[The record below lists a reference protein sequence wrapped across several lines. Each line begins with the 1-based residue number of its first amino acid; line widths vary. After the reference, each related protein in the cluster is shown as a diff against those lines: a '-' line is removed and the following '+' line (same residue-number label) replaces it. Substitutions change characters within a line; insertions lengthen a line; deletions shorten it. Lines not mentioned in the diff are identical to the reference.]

1 VRASALVLGVLAVAA
16 PAARADQFRH
26 PAGFT
31 FTLPEIGTSWE
42 QQRSGDFVTLSEG
55 GDALPELTIFVFAA
69 STQPGPLPKL
79 DEIKASLEGELAA
92 HDSAIDAALV
102 GIKTVKP
109 FKVLDATPEKVGDAQ
124 ALVGQAT
131 LHGLKAAFAIV
142 QRNGRSLVLVGVP
155 KDGMFDRG
163 ISSFRAVVRGLEP
176 LAAGAAGRD
185 VVPNLPQLV
194 GIREVTAS
202 STFKDRHDLYAPWRT
217 LSYEQVDDKTGA
229 GAPHYVPKTAWCEG
243 KPDEG
248 LGETLTVH
256 LAVPTKLDQIRV
268 ATGVWLSQRFFD
280 NNNQI
285 TALDVTVDGKLTA
298 VKPQAKREWTS
309 ITVDRPVSTI
319 TMKIVAVRKGKM
331 NDSCLSA
338 IELVRGG
345 EQLIPMIGFDG
356 PAADELPRALAK
368 LQKVLADPAR
378 TDLDKLVEFPYSDH
392 NAAYAARGNLK
403 PIKIAT
409 WPAMIAACRARD
421 RDEAGNKVDESPNR
435 GCPMPASVDP
445 TDDRPAAI
453 AVPGPGMVEVSFPSH
468 RDAVDVWRLHWN
480 GSAWRLQAIDSVP

>member
-1 VRASALVLGVLAVAA
+1 VRASALVLGVLAVTA
-16 PAARADQFRH
+16 PAARADQLRH

-42 QQRSGDFVTLSEG
+42 QQRNDDFVTLSEG
-55 GDALPELTIFVFAA
+55 ADTLPELTIFVFAA
-69 STQPGPLPKL
+69 STHPGPLPKL
-79 DEIKASLEGELAA
+79 DELKASLEGELAA
-92 HDSAIDAALV
+92 YDSAIDAALL

-109 FKVLDATPEKVGDAQ
+109 FKVLDAKPEKVGDAQ

-131 LHGLKAAFAIV
+131 LHGLKAGFAIV

-155 KDGMFDRG
+155 KDGVFDRG
-163 ISSFRAVVRGLEP
+163 MSSFRAVVRGLEP
-176 LAAGAAGRD
+176 LAATAPGRD

-202 STFKDRHDLYAPWRT
+202 STFKDKRDLYAPWRT

-229 GAPHYVPKTAWCEG
+229 RAPHYVPKTAWCEG
-243 KPDEG
+243 KADEG
-248 LGETLTVH
+248 LGETLTIH

-280 NNNQI
+280 TNNQI
-285 TALDVTVDGKLTA
+285 TALDVTVDGKVTT
-298 VKPQAKREWTS
+298 VKPPAQREWTS
-309 ITVDRPVSTI
+309 IAVDRPVSTI
-319 TMKIVAVRKGKM
+319 TMKIAAVHKGKM

-345 EQLIPMIGFDG
+345 EALIPMLGFDG

-392 NAAYAARGNLK
+392 NAFYAARNLK

-409 WPAMIAACRARD
+409 GPAMVAACRARD
-421 RDEAGNKVDESPNR
+421 QDEAGNKIDSSPNR

-453 AVPGPGMVEVSFPSH
+453 SIPGPGIVEVSFPSH
-468 RDAVDVWRLHWN
+468 RDLVDVWRLHWN
-480 GSAWRLQAIDSVP
+480 VNAWRLQAIDSAP